1 MGVKKFSEGEVHM
14 KIEVMARSGDEL
26 LADVTENT
34 SPEELQ
40 WIDRE
45 FRDLLRRGYSAF
57 GVQSGMRIDH
67 FSSQIGEDLIIIAPL
82 VGG

>member
-1 MGVKKFSEGEVHM
+1 M

-26 LADVTENT
+26 LAADVTENT
-34 SPEELQ
+34 SSEELQ

-57 GVQSGMRIDH
+57 GVQSGMRIVH

>member
-1 MGVKKFSEGEVHM
+1 M

-26 LADVTENT
+26 LAADVTENT
-34 SPEELQ
+34 SSEELQ

-67 FSSQIGEDLIIIAPL
+67 FSPQIGEDLIIIAPL

>member
-1 MGVKKFSEGEVHM
+1 M

-26 LADVTENT
+26 LAADVTENT
-34 SPEELQ
+34 RSEELQ